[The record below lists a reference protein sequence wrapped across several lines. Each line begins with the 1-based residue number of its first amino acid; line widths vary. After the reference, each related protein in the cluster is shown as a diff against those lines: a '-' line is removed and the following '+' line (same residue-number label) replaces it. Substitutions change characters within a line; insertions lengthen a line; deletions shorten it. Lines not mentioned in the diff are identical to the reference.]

1 MEYPIYISVI
11 IILVTL
17 ALSAFFSGMEIA
29 YVSSNKVQL
38 EIEKKEGGFIG
49 NILEKLTQKPSKFI
63 ATMLVGNNIALVVYG
78 FEMGKVILNFFPV
91 SFHNILWQ
99 TIISTLIIVITAEF
113 LPKVFFQIYA
123 NTLLKVLCPFVYFF
137 YIIFSP
143 ISNFVIWISD
153 TVLRIFFKTQG
164 DTSHF
169 TFTKTELEDYISEQ
183 IENMSETNEVD
194 SEVHIFQNALGFSQV
209 KARDVMKPRT
219 EIVAININESI
230 EKLKELFIL
239 TKFSKIIVYQ
249 GNIDEVVGYVHSFEL
264 FKNPKY
270 IKDILRQVISVPET
284 IYISKVLDIFTKKHQ
299 SLAIVFDEYGGT
311 SGMISLEDIVEELFG
326 EIEDEHDKTILK
338 ELQISEKEYV
348 FSARLEVDYL
358 NEKYKLE
365 LPESEN
371 YETLGGLVV
380 DISES
385 IPQKNEQVSIE
396 NYRFLVEEVAENK
409 ILTIRVFIE

>member
-11 IILVTL
+11 IILITL
-17 ALSAFFSGMEIA
+17 TLSAFFSGMEIA

-38 EIEKKEGGFIG
+38 EIEKKQGGFIG

-63 ATMLVGNNIALVVYG
+63 ATMLVGNNIVLVVYG
-78 FEMGKVILNFFPV
+78 FEMGKVIIDFLPI

-99 TIISTLIIVITAEF
+99 TMISTVIIVMTGEF

-123 NTLLKVLCPFVYFF
+123 NKLLKILSPFAYFF
-137 YIIFSP
+137 YFIFSP
-143 ISNFVIWISD
+143 ISNFIIWITD
-153 TVLRIFFKTQG
+153 TVLRIFFKTKG
-164 DTSHF
+164 DTNHF

-183 IENMSETNEVD
+183 IENMPATNEMD

-219 EIVAININESI
+219 EIVAINIEESI

-249 GNIDEVVGYVHSFEL
+249 ENIDDIVGYVHSFEL
-264 FKNPKY
+264 FKNPQK
-270 IKDILRQVISVPET
+270 IKDILRQVVSVPET
-284 IYISKVLDIFTKKHQ
+284 IYASKVLDILTKKHQ
-299 SLAIVFDEYGGT
+299 SLAVVFDEYGGT
-311 SGMISLEDIVEELFG
+311 SGVISLEDIVEELFG

-358 NEKYKLE
+358 NEKYRLE

-385 IPQKNEQVSIE
+385 IPQKEEQVCIE
-396 NYRFLVEEVAENK
+396 GYRFLVEEVAENK
-409 ILTIRVFIE
+409 ILTIRIFVE

>member
-1 MEYPIYISVI
+1 M
-11 IILVTL
+11 
-17 ALSAFFSGMEIA
+17 
-29 YVSSNKVQL
+29 
-38 EIEKKEGGFIG
+38 
-49 NILEKLTQKPSKFI
+49 
-63 ATMLVGNNIALVVYG
+63 
-78 FEMGKVILNFFPV
+78 
-91 SFHNILWQ
+91 
-99 TIISTLIIVITAEF
+99 
-113 LPKVFFQIYA
+113 
-123 NTLLKVLCPFVYFF
+123 
-137 YIIFSP
+137 FSP

-153 TVLRIFFKTQG
+153 TVLRVFFKTQG

-264 FKNPKY
+264 FKNPKH

-284 IYISKVLDIFTKKHQ
+284 IYISKILDIFTKKHQ

-385 IPQKNEQVSIE
+385 IPQKNEQVSID